1 MAVLRR
7 RDSDW
12 EQEDDFTDA
21 LETVLEMY
29 HMLLTGGV
37 WGKCYPEARDW
48 EGIKEEQ
55 GRPGSG
61 GAQL

>member
-7 RDSDW
+7 RDSNW
-12 EQEDDFTDA
+12 EQADDFIDTLETA
-21 LETVLEMY
+21 LEMFPQ
-29 HMLLTGGV
+29 LLTGEV

-55 GRPGSG
+55 ERPGSG